1 MDFHSIKLLIDNS
14 NETILID
21 NNNHYLHI
29 FYKKPFLQ
37 KGKYECKLYNGTS
50 LIKSNIITF
59 NELQE
64 IIKNYNYG
72 YFDDVCYD
80 LINNVFT
87 PY

>member
-21 NNNHYLHI
+21 NNNNYLHI
-29 FYKKPFLQ
+29 FYKKHFLQ
-37 KGKYECKLYNGTS
+37 KDKYEYKLYNGTS
-50 LIKSNIITF
+50 LIKSNVITF

-72 YFDDVCYD
+72 YFDEIRYD
-80 LINNVFT
+80 LINNTFA